1 MAAKISHIFG
11 TSFANSNHS
20 VGIGAGFSGSFQAR
34 QSRLKPFFAW
44 VATKVKG

>member
-1 MAAKISHIFG
+1 MQKSLIFLEQVLPNL
-11 TSFANSNHS
+11 TI